1 MELYE
6 HANRGKRA
14 EKQFKIDW
22 YGNQHNAGHRWLLQ
36 SGLHWKRFQF
46 GIVQNGLGGSA
57 YPDIVGIR
65 PDTGEVVIL
74 EIKSGGQRMKA
85 ALEVQAYSYAQ
96 TMSHYVGRD
105 GKLLYKSFLV
115 GAYNVDS
122 GSMTWHRASRR
133 ALRAGTIPKLRTF
146 TG

>member
-1 MELYE
+1 MELHEY
-6 HANRGKRA
+6 ATRGKAA

-22 YGNQHNAGHRWLLQ
+22 YRGRHNAGHRWLLQ
-36 SGLHWKRFQF
+36 SGLHHGRFKF
-46 GIVQNGLGGSA
+46 GVVQNGTGGVA
-57 YPDIVGIR
+57 HPDIIGIR

-74 EIKSGGQRMKA
+74 EIKSGGQRMRA
-85 ALEVQAYSYAQ
+85 ALEKQAYGYAQ
-96 TMSHYVGRD
+96 TLSHYTGRD

-115 GAYNVDS
+115 GAYNVDT